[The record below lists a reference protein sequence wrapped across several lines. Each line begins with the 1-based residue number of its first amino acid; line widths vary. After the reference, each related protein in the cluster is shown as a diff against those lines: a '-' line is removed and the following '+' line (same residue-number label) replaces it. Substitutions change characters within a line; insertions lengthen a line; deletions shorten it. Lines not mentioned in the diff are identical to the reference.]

1 MVENSR
7 PWLDESQCVLDVV
20 EETDIEPGQWG
31 RLMWRIAVTA
41 YLQFEIQ
48 NPNGFYYPWKERA
61 SPETQRDILRGEGG
75 GGKRE
80 GIRSQTTQTYLLTTE
95 ITLFNSFEHS
105 SITETNEDS
114 QINNWLIILQQS
126 TFEII
131 NTRRFKLIQDILVPT
146 VFRELPS
153 YFLIKHSALGEPL
166 HNSQVLKNERLPK
179 KMEAAIM
186 ARE

>member
-1 MVENSR
+1 MCIGRSGGNRFRTRTVRTLDVENCRYCLLAVWNSK
-7 PWLDESQCVLDVV
+7 PKWLLLSLKGTSFPRDPE
-20 EETDIEPGQWG
+20 
-31 RLMWRIAVTA
+31 R
-41 YLQFEIQ
+41 
-48 NPNGFYYPWKERA
+48 YPER
-61 SPETQRDILRGEGG
+61 GGG

-95 ITLFNSFEHS
+95 TTLFNSFEHS

-126 TFEII
+126 SFEII
-131 NTRRFKLIQDILVPT
+131 NTRRFKLIQDILIPT